1 MSDASGTTRSQL
13 WRRVPERIGAAVS
26 AWISECGSAV
36 AYLGG
41 LLRLLLDVIDR
52 VRRGL
57 VSRGAR
63 ISREALVKQSV
74 RVGVKSI
81 PIVVLVQLFIGIILA
96 LNMAPTLAS
105 YGQLDRV
112 ADVVAIAIVRE
123 LGPLITA
130 IVLSGFA
137 GASIAAELG
146 TMVEGEEIKALR
158 AHALDPIRFLIVPR
172 VIATTVMMIG
182 LAVLADVVGV
192 LGGFITGV
200 FILDVSPQAYIDNTQ
215 AVLTNRDY
223 LTGLFK
229 AGVFGVIIAGL
240 ASYEGLNVRGGAEG
254 VGRATTATV
263 VKTIVALI
271 GADCLSTA
279 IFYKL
284 GW

>member
-1 MSDASGTTRSQL
+1 MSESRGRPSSPL
-13 WRRVPERIGAAVS
+13 WRQVPERVGGAVFAVIDWLRLVVS
-26 AWISECGSAV
+26 YV
-36 AYLGG
+36 GG
-41 LLRLLLDVIDR
+41 VLQLLLDVMAR

-57 VSRGAR
+57 TAGGAR
-63 ISREALVKQSV
+63 ISGDAIIRQAV
-74 RVGVKSI
+74 RVGVRAI
-81 PIVVLVQLFIGIILA
+81 PIILLVQLFIGIILA

-105 YGQLDRV
+105 YGQLDAV
-112 ADVVAIAIVRE
+112 ADVVAIAIFRE
-123 LGPLITA
+123 LGPLITG

-182 LAVLADVVGV
+182 LAILADVVGV

-200 FILDVSPQAYIDNTQ
+200 FILDISPQTYIDNTQ
-215 AVLTNRDY
+215 AILTTRDY

-229 AGVFGVIIAGL
+229 AAVFGVIIAGL

-271 GADCLSTA
+271 GADCVFTA
-279 IFYKL
+279 VFYKL

>member
-1 MSDASGTTRSQL
+1 MSNTSGTTRSPL
-13 WRRVPERIGAAVS
+13 WRRVPERIGAAIS
-26 AWISECGSAV
+26 AWAAELASAV
-36 AYLGG
+36 SYLGG
-41 LLRLLLDVIDR
+41 VLRLLLDVMAR

-57 VSRGAR
+57 VSRDAR
-63 ISREALVKQSV
+63 ISREALVQQAV

-81 PIVVLVQLFIGIILA
+81 PIVMLVQLFIGIILA

-105 YGQLDRV
+105 YGQIERV

-123 LGPLITA
+123 LGPLLTA

-182 LAVLADVVGV
+182 LVVLADVVG
-192 LGGFITGV
+192 LIGGFITGV
-200 FILDVSPQAYIDNTQ
+200 FILDVSPQTYIDNTQ
-215 AVLTNRDY
+215 AILTNRDY

>member
-1 MSDASGTTRSQL
+1 MSDASGTTRSPL
-13 WRRVPERIGAAVS
+13 WRRVPERIGGAVS
-26 AWISECGSAV
+26 AWASELGSAV

-41 LLRLLLDVIDR
+41 VLRLLLDVIAR

-63 ISREALVKQSV
+63 ISREALVQQAV

-81 PIVVLVQLFIGIILA
+81 PIVMLVQLFIGIILA

-123 LGPLITA
+123 LGPLLTA

-172 VIATTVMMIG
+172 VIATTIMMIG

-192 LGGFITGV
+192 LGGFITGT

-215 AVLTNRDY
+215 AILTNRDY

-271 GADCLSTA
+271 GADCLATA

>member
-1 MSDASGTTRSQL
+1 MSNTSGTTRSPL
-13 WRRVPERIGAAVS
+13 WRRVPERIGAAIS
-26 AWISECGSAV
+26 AWAAELASAV
-36 AYLGG
+36 SYLGG
-41 LLRLLLDVIDR
+41 VLRLLLDVMAR

-57 VSRGAR
+57 VSRDAR
-63 ISREALVKQSV
+63 ISREALVQQAV

-81 PIVVLVQLFIGIILA
+81 PIVMLVQLFIGIILA

-105 YGQLDRV
+105 YGQIERV

-123 LGPLITA
+123 LGPLLTA

-182 LAVLADVVGV
+182 LVVLADVVG
-192 LGGFITGV
+192 LIGGFITGV
-200 FILDVSPQAYIDNTQ
+200 FILDVSPQTYIDNTQ
-215 AVLTNRDY
+215 AILTNRDY

-271 GADCLSTA
+271 GADCLATA

>member
-1 MSDASGTTRSQL
+1 MSDPSGTTRSPL

-26 AWISECGSAV
+26 AWISELGSAV

-41 LLRLLLDVIDR
+41 LLRLLLDVIER
-52 VRRGL
+52 LRRGL
-57 VSRGAR
+57 VSRDAR
-63 ISREALVKQSV
+63 ISREAIVKQSV

-81 PIVVLVQLFIGIILA
+81 PIVMLVQLFIGIILA

-105 YGQLDRV
+105 YGQIERV
-112 ADVVAIAIVRE
+112 GDVVAIAIVRE
-123 LGPLITA
+123 LGPLLTA

-172 VIATTVMMIG
+172 VIATTIMMIG
-182 LAVLADVVGV
+182 LVVLADVVGV

-200 FILDVSPQAYIDNTQ
+200 FILDVSPQTYIDNTQ
-215 AVLTNRDY
+215 AILTNRDY

-229 AGVFGVIIAGL
+229 AGVFGVIIAAL

>member
-1 MSDASGTTRSQL
+1 MSESPGTPSSPL
-13 WRRVPERIGAAVS
+13 WRRVPERVGGVISS
-26 AWISECGSAV
+26 AIDSLRATISYV
-36 AYLGG
+36 GG
-41 LLRLLLDVIDR
+41 VLQLLLDVIAR

-57 VSRGAR
+57 TTRGAR
-63 ISREALVKQSV
+63 ISGDALIRQAV
-74 RVGVKSI
+74 RVGVRSI
-81 PIVVLVQLFIGIILA
+81 PIIVLVQLFIGIILA

-105 YGQLDRV
+105 YGQIEAV
-112 ADVVAIAIVRE
+112 ADVVAIAIFRE
-123 LGPLITA
+123 LGPLITG

-172 VIATTVMMIG
+172 VLATTVMTIG
-182 LAVLADVVGV
+182 LAIVADVVGV
-192 LGGFITGV
+192 TGGFITGV
-200 FILDVSPQAYIDNTQ
+200 FILDISPQTYIDNTQ
-215 AVLTNRDY
+215 AILTNRDY

-229 AGVFGVIIAGL
+229 AAVFGVIIAGL

-271 GADCLSTA
+271 GADCVFTA
-279 IFYKL
+279 VFYKL

>member
-1 MSDASGTTRSQL
+1 
-13 WRRVPERIGAAVS
+13 VPERIGALISSCASELGSGVS
-26 AWISECGSAV
+26 
-36 AYLGG
+36 YLGG
-41 LLRLLLDVIDR
+41 VLRLLLDVIAR

-63 ISREALVKQSV
+63 ISREALVEQAV

-81 PIVVLVQLFIGIILA
+81 PIVMLVQLFIGIILA

-105 YGQLDRV
+105 YGQIDRV
-112 ADVVAIAIVRE
+112 GDVVAIAIVRE

-172 VIATTVMMIG
+172 VIATTIMMIG
-182 LAVLADVVGV
+182 LVVLADIVGV

-200 FILDVSPQAYIDNTQ
+200 FILDVSPQSYIDNTQ
-215 AVLTNRDY
+215 AILTNRDY

-271 GADCLSTA
+271 GADCLATA

>member
-1 MSDASGTTRSQL
+1 MSNTSGTTRSPL
-13 WRRVPERIGAAVS
+13 WRRVPERIGAAIS
-26 AWISECGSAV
+26 AWAAELASAV
-36 AYLGG
+36 SYLGG
-41 LLRLLLDVIDR
+41 VLRLLLDVMAR

-57 VSRGAR
+57 VSRDAR
-63 ISREALVKQSV
+63 ISREALVQQAV

-81 PIVVLVQLFIGIILA
+81 PIVMLVQLFIGIILA

-105 YGQLDRV
+105 YGQIERV

-123 LGPLITA
+123 LGPLLTA

-158 AHALDPIRFLIVPR
+158 AHAPDPIRFLIVPR

-182 LAVLADVVGV
+182 LVVLADVVG
-192 LGGFITGV
+192 LIGGFITGV
-200 FILDVSPQAYIDNTQ
+200 FILDVSPQTYIDNTQ
-215 AVLTNRDY
+215 AILTNRDY

-271 GADCLSTA
+271 GADCLATA